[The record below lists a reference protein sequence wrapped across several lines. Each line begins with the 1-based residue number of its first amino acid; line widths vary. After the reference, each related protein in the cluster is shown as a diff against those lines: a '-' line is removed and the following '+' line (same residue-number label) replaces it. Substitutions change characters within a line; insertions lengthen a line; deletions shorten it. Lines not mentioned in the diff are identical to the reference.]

1 MAALLTPLACE
12 ATLAPSASASAGA
25 GDAVKPT
32 CSAVPVSAP
41 AGARVVSVDVTH
53 HDGGTVTVPA
63 QLPLNPE
70 TTITDVPAWCDVVVT
85 LTHRGADDHV
95 TVKVSLPE
103 DPKKWSGRLQA
114 TGGSAYLAGNLNG
127 PELVNAV
134 KEGYVATTTDAGVG
148 QNALDASW
156 GLKADGTTDVPLLT
170 NFASRST
177 HEMTL
182 VAKDIAARF
191 YGRPVTYA
199 YWNGCS
205 TGGRQGYSEAQNY
218 PNDYDGVL
226 AAAPAVNWD
235 RFAVATLWPQVVFN
249 EEHVAPTLCE
259 LDAFNAAAVKACDS
273 LDGVKDGII
282 DNPQDCTWNPRK
294 LVGTKV
300 VCDGQTL
307 TITAEVA
314 DAVRKIWAGPVA
326 PNGKKLWYGPNI
338 GADFTYLADV
348 NQPFFV
354 ADSWAKYFVAKN
366 PALDTKKL
374 TYASFAQ
381 LFAASQKQFNRV
393 IGTDDPDLSGF
404 RAAGGKL
411 LSWQGQSDQLVP
423 TQGTVDYR
431 KRVERTMGGGARVDD
446 FYRLFLLPGV
456 AHCQGGPGPQA
467 TDPLGALVT
476 WVEKGHA
483 PATLATAV
491 LDADG
496 TVTATRNACRY
507 PQMARYTGHGDPAV
521 AGSYR
526 CSAA

>member
-1 MAALLTPLACE
+1 
-12 ATLAPSASASAGA
+12 
-25 GDAVKPT
+25 
-32 CSAVPVSAP
+32 
-41 AGARVVSVDVTH
+41 
-53 HDGGTVTVPA
+53 
-63 QLPLNPE
+63 
-70 TTITDVPAWCDVVVT
+70 
-85 LTHRGADDHV
+85 
-95 TVKVSLPE
+95 
-103 DPKKWSGRLQA
+103 
-114 TGGSAYLAGNLNG
+114 
-127 PELVNAV
+127 
-134 KEGYVATTTDAGVG
+134 
-148 QNALDASW
+148 
-156 GLKADGTTDVPLLT
+156 
-170 NFASRST
+170 
-177 HEMTL
+177 MTL

-423 TQGTVDYR
+423 TRHGRLPQA
-431 KRVERTMGGGARVDD
+431 GGADD
-446 FYRLFLLPGV
+446 GRGSAGRRFLPALP
-456 AHCQGGPGPQA
+456 AARRRALQGGPGPQA
-467 TDPLGALVT
+467 TDPLAPGHV
-476 WVEKGHA
+476 VEKGHA

-491 LDADG
+491 LDAD
-496 TVTATRNACRY
+496 
-507 PQMARYTGHGDPAV
+507 AR
-521 AGSYR
+521 
-526 CSAA
+526 